1 LNTPLGRYNRSLS
14 TLVSDC
20 RSSAPKTDYTRFV
33 YISADIYMYII
44 YMYINIYIYTSS
56 AVNQHVTTRQQAAD
70 PARKTRLFPMSY
82 QNNKH
87 VIRLARSKPH
97 IQILALS
104 RLTQSNTVR
113 ILNNDRS
120 SISFEHFLRARQRTA
135 KQDKRKKRERAMDA
149 IMRDRISC
157 RVER

>member
-1 LNTPLGRYNRSLS
+1 
-14 TLVSDC
+14 
-20 RSSAPKTDYTRFV
+20 
-33 YISADIYMYII
+33 M
-44 YMYINIYIYTSS
+44 
-56 AVNQHVTTRQQAAD
+56 TRQQAGD
-70 PARKTRLFPMSY
+70 PARRTRLFPMSY
-82 QNNKH
+82 QNKH
-87 VIRLARSKPH
+87 VIWLARSKPH

-120 SISFEHFLRARQRTA
+120 SIPFEHFLRARQRTA